1 MLLFVAWACSAPA
14 LPQQHLCPPCPSPAC
29 PQLLA
34 TQGHGAATQ
43 PEGPLVLILLP
54 TRELAQQV
62 AGVCRDLRK
71 HSGLRTVCITG
82 GTDKQQQ
89 VEALSKQ
96 VRINHTHTEP
106 QLGTTIRSSSS
117 CFGFCTG
124 FCTACTVLLVPAT
137 HCAAPAP
144 CACLCHPRTP
154 HSLIH
159 SRTSWSSSS
168 PSPTRTALQPHIVV
182 ATPGRLLD
190 LVKDNSL
197 QLGAPCPAMPPP
209 LPLPLLVLEPTAL
222 FFPLWHPAAPLST
235 LCTAS

>member
-1 MLLFVAWACSAPA
+1 MVLVCRPNRSPSRCALAPLLCGFQVLAAAAGGARRGGPGRARQRQDGGLPAPRGSSECGPACCVDALQQRSQAAALAPMLLPFGCACSAPA
-14 LPQQHLCPPCPSPAC
+14 STMHAFVRPAPPPAC

-117 CFGFCTG
+117 CSGSCTG

-137 HCAAPAP
+137 HCAARAP
-144 CACLCHPRTP
+144 R
-154 HSLIH
+154 
-159 SRTSWSSSS
+159 R
-168 PSPTRTALQPHIVV
+168 
-182 ATPGRLLD
+182 
-190 LVKDNSL
+190 
-197 QLGAPCPAMPPP
+197 
-209 LPLPLLVLEPTAL
+209 
-222 FFPLWHPAAPLST
+222 AARR
-235 LCTAS
+235 